1 MLMKVLKKLSE
12 GGRFSSSR
20 AIAGDLGIDQGM
32 VEQMLM
38 QLQQLG
44 FIEKD
49 KMDTSSTCTCSKC
62 ETTKKSSCCSSN
74 VEIGLWTITE
84 KGVKAIRN

>member
-44 FIEKD
+44 FIEK
-49 KMDTSSTCTCSKC
+49 
-62 ETTKKSSCCSSN
+62 
-74 VEIGLWTITE
+74 
-84 KGVKAIRN
+84 GVKAIRN